1 MSEQTLSLGSG
12 LDNAAMRSARTGV
25 QFAQHLRQPRML
37 VVYAVS
43 LASARI
49 SALSEDEAA
58 DAPGA
63 SDAHRTSSGC
73 LDRRRER
80 ATTQILIGFPQGQ
93 RNRVPQYVSNS
104 AILPFRN
111 CTERKLIARRY
122 GNCPANGP
130 LVMKGS
136 GFELATGNAGEGRAF
151 RRRVNGARQRPS
163 GTNQCQYV
171 QGALGARCS
180 VPSRVW

>member
-12 LDNAAMRSARTGV
+12 LDNAAYAVGTGLAV

-63 SDAHRTSSGC
+63 SDAS
-73 LDRRRER
+73 
-80 ATTQILIGFPQGQ
+80 
-93 RNRVPQYVSNS
+93 
-104 AILPFRN
+104 
-111 CTERKLIARRY
+111 
-122 GNCPANGP
+122 
-130 LVMKGS
+130 
-136 GFELATGNAGEGRAF
+136 
-151 RRRVNGARQRPS
+151 
-163 GTNQCQYV
+163 
-171 QGALGARCS
+171 
-180 VPSRVW
+180 